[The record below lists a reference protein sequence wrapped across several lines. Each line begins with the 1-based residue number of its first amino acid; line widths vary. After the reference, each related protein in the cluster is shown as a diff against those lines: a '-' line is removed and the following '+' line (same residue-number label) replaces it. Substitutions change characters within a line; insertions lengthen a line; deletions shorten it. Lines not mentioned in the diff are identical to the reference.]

1 MAQFPTDLNA
11 RINIKREAN
20 LQAYIAPR
28 LEELRALDPVL
39 KELGL
44 EPVVREVD
52 KRVVVSF
59 ENPSRD
65 RASVITLHFDGKA
78 KTRSATASWAKC
90 IMDVDWA
97 EILTVSDNGW
107 TSNAFNYP
115 EVHELREWPPESVIP
130 SLIQFLPENPVVQ
143 KGDGPT
149 HTQNFA
155 LAVLYED
162 LKEVLNKIGGGP
174 VLAERRQ
181 DDVHGTVEMLVFTD
195 AEGRKYHL
203 EFFNDEEAV
212 LRENG
217 AVHYGG
223 SREDRAELKAS
234 IRAIQAGSVPVLK

>member
-1 MAQFPTDLNA
+1 MAKFLTDLNT
-11 RINIKREAN
+11 RISTKREAD
-20 LQAYIAPR
+20 LQTYIAPR
-28 LEELRALDPVL
+28 LEELKALDPVL

-44 EPVVREVD
+44 ELVVREVD
-52 KRVVVSF
+52 NKVVVLF
-59 ENPSRD
+59 ESPSRD

-78 KTRSATASWAKC
+78 KTRSTTATWSKC

-107 TSNAFNYP
+107 TFNAFNYP
-115 EVHELREWPPESVIP
+115 EVHEIREWQPKSIVP
-130 SLIQFLPENPVVQ
+130 SLIQFLPENAVVQ

-149 HTQNFA
+149 HTRNFA

-162 LKEVLNKIGGGP
+162 LKEVLEEIGGGP

-181 DDVHGTVEMLVFTD
+181 DDVHGSVEMLVFTD

-217 AVHYGG
+217 AVHCGG
-223 SREDRAELKAS
+223 SSEDRAELKAS
-234 IRAIQAGSVPVLK
+234 IRAIQAGSVAVLK

>member
-1 MAQFPTDLNA
+1 VAHFLTDLNT
-11 RINIKREAN
+11 RIDSKREAV

-28 LEELRALDPVL
+28 LEELKALDPVL

-44 EPVVREVD
+44 EPVVRQVD

-65 RASVITLHFDGKA
+65 RASVITLHFDGET
-78 KTRSATASWAKC
+78 KTKSATATWSKC

-107 TSNAFNYP
+107 TYNAFNYP
-115 EVHELREWPPESVIP
+115 EVHEVREWPPESIVP
-130 SLIQFLPENPVVQ
+130 SLIKFLPVHPVVQ

-149 HTQNFA
+149 HTRNFA

-162 LKEVLNKIGGGP
+162 LKEVLNEIGGGP
-174 VLAERRQ
+174 VLAERRH
-181 DDVHGTVEMLVFTD
+181 DEVHGSIEMLVFKD
-195 AEGRKYHL
+195 SEGRQYHL
-203 EFFNDEEAV
+203 EFFDNEEAV

-217 AVHYGG
+217 AVHSGG
-223 SREDRAELKAS
+223 SNEDREELKAS